1 MDAVEKIGCRKKNI
15 SAGVFIR
22 AIIHECNPCFIWIW
36 KPWIVQDK
44 VNRNL
49 RIYFLSLLLLTKTWH
64 LYYFKVVYCF
74 ITILF
79 KFFWIFC
86 SGLVSSHCTF
96 NLKDK
101 RKKWS
106 DCPFKG
112 KVTSTSSWKV
122 CICSRC
128 RNLAFLFIKKC
139 FFQQQN
145 VFKKFNMQ
153 KIRMLYNH
161 TCLGWSVHVR
171 AMPNIRR

>member
-1 MDAVEKIGCRKKNI
+1 MPKKNI

-22 AIIHECNPCFIWIW
+22 AIIYECNPCFIWIW

-79 KFFWIFC
+79 KFFLIFC

-101 RKKWS
+101 EKNDRTVPLKVKLPALLAEKFAFAADVEIWRSYSSKNSFFNNKTYLKNSICKK
-106 DCPFKG
+106 
-112 KVTSTSSWKV
+112 
-122 CICSRC
+122 
-128 RNLAFLFIKKC
+128 
-139 FFQQQN
+139 
-145 VFKKFNMQ
+145 
-153 KIRMLYNH
+153 
-161 TCLGWSVHVR
+161 
-171 AMPNIRR
+171 